1 MKINVQH
8 IKFPMRASEN
18 SRCNCI
24 TLKNVVR
31 LDISKKLII
40 TILSKQYNTVCTQF
54 RYLISII

>member
-8 IKFPMRASEN
+8 TKFPTRAC

-31 LDISKKLII
+31 LDTNKKLII
-40 TILSKQYNTVCTQF
+40 TILSKQYSTVCTQF